1 MPDRLDDVEGFYG
14 LDEIDGVDVEVDGG
28 GRAEYKVCSS
38 DWGGCMWGGEWMLM
52 GVLG

>member
-38 DWGGCMWGGEWMLM
+38 DWGGVGWE
-52 GVLG
+52 VD

>member
-14 LDEIDGVDVEVDGG
+14 LDEIDGVNVEVDGG

-38 DWGGCMWGGEWMLM
+38 DRGGREVDWMLM